1 MKMSEDVTTKTVSK
15 LKLYAIKDEF
25 IRRGLLFGSTFTNSK
40 KVCYQDFGKVPG
52 KLCYV
57 SDFHNPNLYPN
68 VVTLKAKLQNY
79 LLELGIDSEKLVF
92 VDWRLRKV
100 PSDAVAHFLEP
111 QDVQEILLAVATGSD
126 VLLHP
131 FKLTPLTKIQE
142 IAYYQEGEVR
152 KEIMND
158 GQMLVSYQSNML
170 EGLMKVL
177 NKEETYKR
185 SIEQGAKVGSICNI
199 CHDIFPSRSSLF
211 RHIRVHQ
218 QNSSTIIS
226 NNSSSSGSSHDGNV
240 NKKCEAP
247 LDEPEIVH
255 DDDYIRIVSKPQ
267 GLSTQGERGCVTL
280 HASNVL
286 LIKGPQDTKFY
297 RQNYRKAVPCHRLD
311 KLTGFLLYFFCSCCC
326 CCCCF

>member
-1 MKMSEDVTTKTVSK
+1 MIEGGCAVPPIYRS
-15 LKLYAIKDEF
+15 
-25 IRRGLLFGSTFTNSK
+25 LL
-40 KVCYQDFGKVPG
+40 
-52 KLCYV
+52 
-57 SDFHNPNLYPN
+57 
-68 VVTLKAKLQNY
+68 
-79 LLELGIDSEKLVF
+79 
-92 VDWRLRKV
+92 
-100 PSDAVAHFLEP
+100 
-111 QDVQEILLAVATGSD
+111 VATGSD

-177 NKEETYKR
+177 NKEEAYKR

-255 DDDYIRIVSKPQ
+255 DDDYIRIV
-267 GLSTQGERGCVTL
+267 GTQHTRRGCVTL
-280 HASNVL
+280 HASNVR
-286 LIKGPQDTKFY
+286 T
-297 RQNYRKAVPCHRLD
+297 
-311 KLTGFLLYFFCSCCC
+311 TGHVKQFHVIA
-326 CCCCF
+326 